1 MAPYPAQPIKGRER
15 YRVMMDIRRL
25 DDRNWLTLDKRYPE
39 EHKVRTKLLDEEKD
53 QVLQCLPETD
63 EACAEALEEVVG
75 FLCWRY
81 PGMYERKCCGETS
94 TVHNKMTGE
103 AFTYGGR
110 DDRGGTGTSGEQLG
124 PLEIAA
130 RLAMEDLS
138 VLMTNP
144 NDEYYL

>member
-1 MAPYPAQPIKGRER
+1 
-15 YRVMMDIRRL
+15 MDIRRL
-25 DDRNWLTLDKRYPE
+25 DDRNWLTLDERYPE

-81 PGMYERKCCGETS
+81 PGMYERKCRGETS

-144 NDEYYL
+144 DDEYYL